1 MADAEADNVLRLIDD
16 AARQQIDRD
25 LGALERLGDEVDRV
39 AGRIVSVAAS
49 VAEVRRETVGD
60 VGSDPTTGRTV

>member
-1 MADAEADNVLRLIDD
+1 MVDQNADDVLKLIDA

-25 LGALERLGDEVDRV
+25 LDALERLGDEVDRV

-49 VAEVRRETVGD
+49 VAEVRGPDPIEEET
-60 VGSDPTTGRTV
+60 P